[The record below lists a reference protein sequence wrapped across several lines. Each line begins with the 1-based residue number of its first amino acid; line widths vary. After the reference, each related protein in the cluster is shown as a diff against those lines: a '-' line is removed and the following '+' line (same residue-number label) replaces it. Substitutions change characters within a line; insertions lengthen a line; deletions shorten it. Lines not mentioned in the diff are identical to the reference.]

1 MKLSTGEYQE
11 AVAEAIADGILDC
24 LGNETADTEE
34 AGMSNET
41 ADTEKQ
47 KTKQH

>member
-1 MKLSTGEYQE
+1 MPVLRT
-11 AVAEAIADGILDC
+11 A
-24 LGNETADTEE
+24 ETADTEE

-47 KTKQH
+47 KVKQH